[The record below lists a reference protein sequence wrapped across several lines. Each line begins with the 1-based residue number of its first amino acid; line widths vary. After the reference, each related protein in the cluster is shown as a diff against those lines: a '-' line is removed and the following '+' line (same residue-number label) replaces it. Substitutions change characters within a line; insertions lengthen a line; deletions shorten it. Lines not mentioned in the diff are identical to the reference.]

1 MEVALKELPL
11 LFCVCGDAATSEA
24 FCLHCYVQDSTGVC
38 SIGAGLVCTRAQCG
52 QRSTLFCLLTFHL
65 YLKLKLQVLPGGSS
79 RTRGSC
85 RRGKGRLIPMA
96 VHLDFVIALPFPF
109 LVVLYITSLSSC
121 VFIPGIHT
129 WRTDVPVV

>member
-1 MEVALKELPL
+1 MKASNKLMVKFDGKGMCGGSSEGDASL

-38 SIGAGLVCTRAQCG
+38 SVGAGLACTRAQCG
-52 QRSTLFCLLTFHL
+52 QRLTLFCLLTFHL

-96 VHLDFVIALPFPF
+96 VQLDFVIANVPSLF
-109 LVVLYITSLSSC
+109 L
-121 VFIPGIHT
+121 
-129 WRTDVPVV
+129 